1 MIDSRTAVTGTR
13 PWASGSRGVAGVD
26 GAGVVA
32 VAVVVAVVAVAVAVE
47 TRSYRSTFQRAPT
60 DRRRSG
66 SPIVGFRKGC
76 FRSSLEASLRG
87 SSLTRRTCL
96 SKR

>member
-26 GAGVVA
+26 GADAV
-32 VAVVVAVVAVAVAVE
+32 VAVVVAAVAVAAVVE

>member
-26 GAGVVA
+26 GAGVV
-32 VAVVVAVVAVAVAVE
+32 VAVVVAVAAVAVAVE

-87 SSLTRRTCL
+87 SFLTRRTCL